1 MSNKYNLDFG
11 ICNSGFSVGVSD
23 AGVAFR
29 EMTIKAL
36 GYPERVNIGINK
48 ENGIIGVKAAR
59 ESDKF
64 IKSYAFCNNKRRKS
78 WLIIVSRPIVRAI
91 EEITGITYG
100 GKSIYY
106 AAYYDNEEKM
116 LIVNLKKGKED
127 KQ

>member
-11 ICNSGFSVGVSD
+11 SNNGFSIGVSN
-23 AGVAFR
+23 AGIAFR
-29 EMTIKAL
+29 NMTIKAL

-48 ENGIIGVKAAR
+48 ENGIIGVKVAR
-59 ESDKF
+59 EPDKF
-64 IKSYAFCNNKRRKS
+64 IKSYAFCNNRSKKS
-78 WLIIVSRPIVRAI
+78 WLRITSRPIVRAI

-116 LIVNLKKGKED
+116 LIVNLKKKKED

>member
-11 ICNSGFSVGVSD
+11 SNSGFSIGVSD
-23 AGVAFR
+23 VGIAFR
-29 EMTIKAL
+29 NMTIKAL
-36 GYPERVNIGINK
+36 GYPEKVNIGINK

-59 ESDKF
+59 EPDKF

-78 WLIIVSRPIVRAI
+78 WLKTVSRPIVREI
-91 EEITGITYG
+91 EKITGITYDY
-100 GKSIYY
+100 KSVCY

-127 KQ
+127 K

>member
-11 ICNSGFSVGVSD
+11 ICNNGFSVGVSD
-23 AGVAFR
+23 VGIAFR

-48 ENGIIGVKAAR
+48 ENGIIGVKVAR
-59 ESDKF
+59 EPDKF
-64 IKSYAFCNNKRRKS
+64 IKSYAFCNNRSKKS
-78 WLIIVSRPIVRAI
+78 WLRITSRPIVRAI

-106 AAYYDNEEKM
+106 VAYYDNEEKM
-116 LIVNLKKGKED
+116 LIVNLKKKKED
-127 KQ
+127 EQ

>member
-11 ICNSGFSVGVSD
+11 SNNGFSIGVSN
-23 AGVAFR
+23 AGIAFR
-29 EMTIKAL
+29 NMTIKAL

-48 ENGIIGVKAAR
+48 ENGIIGVKSAR
-59 ESDKF
+59 EPDKF

-78 WLIIVSRPIVRAI
+78 WLIIVSKHLVKAI

-100 GKSIYY
+100 GEYVYY
-106 AAYYDNEEKM
+106 AADYDKEEKM
-116 LIVNLKKGKED
+116 LIVNLKEKEKD

>member
-1 MSNKYNLDFG
+1 MSNKYNLDFCIG
-11 ICNSGFSVGVSD
+11 NSGLGIGISHSSIV
-23 AGVAFR
+23 FR
-29 EMTIKAL
+29 DMTIKAL

-59 ESDKF
+59 EPDKF
-64 IKSYAFCNNKRRKS
+64 IKSYAFCNNRSKKS
-78 WLIIVSRPIVRAI
+78 WLRITSRPIVRAI

-116 LIVNLKKGKED
+116 LIVNLKKKKED
-127 KQ
+127 EQ